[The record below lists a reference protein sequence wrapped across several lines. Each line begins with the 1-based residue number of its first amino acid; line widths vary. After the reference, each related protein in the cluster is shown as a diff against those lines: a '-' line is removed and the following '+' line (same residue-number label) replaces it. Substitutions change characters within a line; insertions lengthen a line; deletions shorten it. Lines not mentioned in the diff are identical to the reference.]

1 MCVFFMPFL
10 VAVPVLRAAKQ
21 NSPMSRLLLVF
32 LFLSCEKNFYLIL
45 SLSINGAFCG
55 RSLEG
60 FEAGQRRRNAPQ
72 VDLTFLPELGV
83 GGEWGTL
90 ISLSHRAND
99 PRYNTH

>member
-1 MCVFFMPFL
+1 MPFL

-32 LFLSCEKNFYLIL
+32 LSNFLSCEKNFYLFL
-45 SLSINGAFCG
+45 SLSFIGAFCG

-60 FEAGQRRRNAPQ
+60 FEAGQRRRNAPR

-99 PRYNTH
+99 PRYIAH

>member
-1 MCVFFMPFL
+1 M
-10 VAVPVLRAAKQ
+10 
-21 NSPMSRLLLVF
+21 
-32 LFLSCEKNFYLIL
+32 EH
-45 SLSINGAFCG
+45 FCG

-60 FEAGQRRRNAPQ
+60 FEAGQRRRNAPR

-90 ISLSHRAND
+90 ISLSHRADD

>member
-1 MCVFFMPFL
+1 M
-10 VAVPVLRAAKQ
+10 
-21 NSPMSRLLLVF
+21 
-32 LFLSCEKNFYLIL
+32 EH
-45 SLSINGAFCG
+45 FCG

-99 PRYNTH
+99 PRYIAH